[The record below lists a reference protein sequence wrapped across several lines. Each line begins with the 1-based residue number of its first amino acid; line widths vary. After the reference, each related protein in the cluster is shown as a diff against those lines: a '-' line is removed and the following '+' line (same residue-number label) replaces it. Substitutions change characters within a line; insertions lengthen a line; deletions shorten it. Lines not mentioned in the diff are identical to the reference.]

1 MNYKNIIY
9 VSHPFGGDAD
19 NIMAVTNLISMLHN
33 EYPEYLFLSPIH
45 AFGHMYDYTD
55 YQEGLDMCL
64 WLLDQCDEAWVFGNY
79 ESSVGC
85 MSEIAYCQNHLIPC
99 RIVDEHCIGIRQD
112 PCKCHECSLVDY
124 DEYYIKCNK
133 DKLQRMYNEVI
144 HEYE

>member
-99 RIVDEHCIGIRQD
+99 RIVDEHCLGIRQD

-133 DKLQRMYNEVI
+133 DELQRMYNEVFI
-144 HEYE
+144 YEY

>member
-1 MNYKNIIY
+1 MNYKSIIY
-9 VSHPFGGDAD
+9 ISHPYGGDGN
-19 NIMAVTNLISMLHN
+19 NILIVKDLIELLHN
-33 EYPEYLFLSPIH
+33 EYPECLFISPIH
-45 AFGHMYDYTD
+45 AFGHMYDYTE
-55 YQEGLDMCL
+55 YQEGLNMCL
-64 WLLDQCDEAWVFGNY
+64 WLLDQCDEAWVFGDY

-99 RIVDEHCIGIRQD
+99 RIVDEPCLGIRQN

-133 DKLQRMYNEVI
+133 DELQRMYNEVV

>member
-19 NIMAVTNLISMLHN
+19 NVMAVTNLISMLHN

-64 WLLDQCDEAWVFGNY
+64 WLLDQCDEAWVFGDY

-99 RIVDEHCIGIRQD
+99 RIVDEHCLGIRQD

-133 DKLQRMYNEVI
+133 DKLQRMYNEVFI
-144 HEYE
+144 V

>member
-45 AFGHMYDYTD
+45 AFGHMYDYIG

-64 WLLDQCDEAWVFGNY
+64 WMLDQCDEAWVFGNY

-85 MSEIAYCQNHLIPC
+85 MSEIAYCQNHLIPY
-99 RIVDEHCIGIRQD
+99 RIVEESCLGIKED
-112 PCKCHECSLVDY
+112 PYKCHECSLVDY
-124 DEYYIKCNK
+124 DEYYLICRKNK
-133 DKLQRMYNEVI
+133 LKSIYDEVI
-144 HEYE
+144 NNG